1 MYFLCMGLAQ
11 CEVDKLFPWDIQ
23 LSVTLFCETVFNYV
37 KRFGTFFLCER
48 LSKQTMGPAYPGE

>member
-23 LSVTLFCETVFNYV
+23 LSVTLFNYV

>member
-1 MYFLCMGLAQ
+1 MGLAQ

-23 LSVTLFCETVFNYV
+23 LSVTLFNYV